1 MTEEKKCPCNT
12 SRVSFNSIAN
22 VLASISAVGLAGII
36 GAGTYVFVNKDAIID
51 NIKEQAIEAVLGG
64 AGGLGSLGGGAGGLG
79 ALGGGAD
86 ALPVGTP
93 DLAPPADQAA
103 APQAP
108 AGFGLPQ

>member
-1 MTEEKKCPCNT
+1 MTEEKKCP
-12 SRVSFNSIAN
+12 VSFNSIAN

-64 AGGLGSLGGGAGGLG
+64 AGGLG

>member
-1 MTEEKKCPCNT
+1 MTEEKKCP
-12 SRVSFNSIAN
+12 VSFNSIAN

-36 GAGTYVFVNKDAIID
+36 GAGTYVFVNKDAIIE

-64 AGGLGSLGGGAGGLG
+64 AGGLG
-79 ALGGGAD
+79 ALGGATD
-86 ALPVGTP
+86 ALPVGSP